1 MKIRTNKDSDF
12 LASGNEKTCALKRLV
27 VDILEFY
34 KISTTHKNWQY
45 SIKEWDNEA
54 APDVQ
59 YTVIVELGQE
69 LAMAIKAM
77 YISPSPDITEHGE
90 EQRKVWE
97 FILHEIGLGGIDS
110 LYSEAKKRHINQ
122 HEQFMFNVNQRDK
135 RQITPVDPLS
145 LKQNQHIRFIDK
157 EGQEQQ
163 GFIRVLNHS
172 IDTALVWDN
181 NVMTTKQHTVPF
193 DHIIEIMPDLTSDQT
208 SKTRE
213 ASELRDQLAK
223 RNYTIEDFE
232 EGDRIVWDIGGGRT
246 FSGKV
251 LIVTKKPFGKLHV
264 TDSDNMGHTITPDQ
278 VKLVYGKNATYEDGT
293 PQPKVASSYFNSIP
307 SADQT
312 VKDGIKLGHN
322 RYLQFLRCMP
332 GWAKDLDALEEKMR
346 GDLAKH
352 GTITSTT
359 PDYVYWTDFTGN
371 KHEGKIVGTSD
382 FTSGELIVSC
392 ADGKI
397 RRADYQKVSTIKP
410 TDKE

>member
-27 VDILEFY
+27 VDILELY

-69 LAMAIKAM
+69 LAMAINAC
-77 YISPSPDITEHGE
+77 YCSPSTDITEHGE

-110 LYSEAKKRHINQ
+110 LYVEAKKRHINQ
-122 HEQFMFNVNQRDK
+122 HKQFMFNVNQRSE

-232 EGDRIVWDIGGGRT
+232 EGDYVVWDIGNGRHL
-246 FSGKV
+246 SGKV
-251 LIVTKKPFGKLHV
+251 LTIIKQPIGKLFV
-264 TDSDNMGHTITPDQ
+264 TDSDNMGQSITPDQ
-278 VKLVYGKNATYEDGT
+278 VKLAYGKNATYEDGP
-293 PQPKVASSYFNSIP
+293 PQPKVAQSYFNSIP
-307 SADQT
+307 SDEQT
-312 VKDGIKLGHN
+312 VKEGVNLGMDKN
-322 RYLQFLRCMP
+322 YKPDRMP
-332 GWAKDLDALEEKMR
+332 ASIA
-346 GDLAKH
+346 H
-352 GTITSTT
+352 
-359 PDYVYWTDFTGN
+359 DYVYWTEIEIPRYDTPAPKPG
-371 KHEGKIVGTSD
+371 KKLHYEGMILGVTTYKEKPAI
-382 FTSGELIVSC
+382 LVSC
-392 ADGKI
+392 TDGRLRI
-397 RRADYQKVSTIKP
+397 VEPFRCSTIKP
-410 TDKE
+410 TDK